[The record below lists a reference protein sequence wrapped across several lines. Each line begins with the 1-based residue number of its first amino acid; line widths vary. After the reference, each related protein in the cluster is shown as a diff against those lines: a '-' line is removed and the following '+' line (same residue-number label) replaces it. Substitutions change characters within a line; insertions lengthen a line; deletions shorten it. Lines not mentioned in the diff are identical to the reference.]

1 MGNTPSSSPAPTP
14 TPTPAPA
21 AVASAALNGGADSSV
36 NVDAGDCDPRTTS
49 ASPEQQS
56 AAVLAPL
63 AVGAKPPVRR
73 YSDTQ
78 YAHAVPATNESE
90 SELELDRENTT
101 SITDIDTDLDNPT
114 MATVVAGLD
123 AKNSSSSLQDYDD
136 ITRSRSESSPQHDS
150 KPPRSK
156 TSFAAWQKALKP
168 PRPQSQPP
176 SMSAS
181 APSKSLNLDSTQ
193 QQMLR
198 PILTVSNET
207 APNGP
212 TLSAPLPV
220 PTVDPITI
228 SPLSAGGAFSILNS
242 FSARTS
248 SSTSTSTPE
257 LLDVDACI
265 ARLIEARNR
274 KATKAFCLKNS
285 VIISICQ
292 RVREVFME
300 QSVLLEI
307 EAPVNLVGDVHGQFE
322 DLLRIFDKVGY
333 PPNANY
339 LFLGDYVDRGK
350 FSLETILLLF
360 CYKLKYPLNF
370 FLLRGNHECASVN
383 RVYGFYDECKRR
395 CNLKIWKVFTDV
407 FNCLPIAAIV
417 AGKIFCVHGGL
428 SPSLISMDYIRAIP
442 RPSEVPEY
450 GLLNDLL
457 WSDPNA
463 SAVDWEDNDRG
474 VSYCF
479 GAKIVSEFVTKH
491 NLDLVARAHMV
502 VEGGYEFFA
511 DRQLVTIFSAPNYC
525 GEFDNKA
532 AIMGVDENLLCSFEI
547 LEPQFTKRAG
557 IRRTSQMFKSVNG

>member
-1 MGNTPSSSPAPTP
+1 MAYLSSGVQNDDAD
-14 TPTPAPA
+14 ARA
-21 AVASAALNGGADSSV
+21 DAGAADS
-36 NVDAGDCDPRTTS
+36 DPIDTLP
-49 ASPEQQS
+49 AQE
-56 AAVLAPL
+56 LAPVIL
-63 AVGAKPPVRR
+63 GGKPPVRR

-78 YAHAVPATNESE
+78 YARAVPATNESE
-90 SELELDRENTT
+90 SELELSRHNTT
-101 SITDIDTDLDNPT
+101 STDIDTDLDNPT
-114 MATVVAGLD
+114 TTTVDTGVDGN
-123 AKNSSSSLQDYDD
+123 NSSSSVRDFGDLNG
-136 ITRSRSESSPQHDS
+136 SRSESSPQHES
-150 KPPRSK
+150 KLPRSK
-156 TSFAAWQKALKP
+156 ASFSGWQKALKP
-168 PRPQSQPP
+168 PRPQSQAP
-176 SMSAS
+176 MSSS
-181 APSKSLNLDSTQ
+181 APSRSLMLDSTPQ
-193 QQMLR
+193 QTLR
-198 PILTVSNET
+198 PILTASGV
-207 APNGP
+207 AP
-212 TLSAPLPV
+212 SAVLPV
-220 PTVDPITI
+220 PTADPIAI
-228 SPLSAGGAFSILNS
+228 SPPNTGGAFSLLNS
-242 FSARTS
+242 FSARAS
-248 SSTSTSTPE
+248 SSTASNSPE
-257 LLDVDACI
+257 LLDVDICI

-285 VIISICQ
+285 TIISICQ

-333 PPNANY
+333 PPSANY

-479 GAKIVSEFVTKH
+479 GAKIVGEFVAKH

-547 LEPQFTKRAG
+547 LEPQFTKRTG
-557 IRRTSQMFKSVNG
+557 IRRTSQMFRGANG